1 MRRSRRRPNEMGPPP
16 EGHNPGDRLSAR
28 DRASPQGRPRFRSRA
43 AGVVIF
49 YRVPDIPPT
58 GIPMALRPW
67 LDRFANET
75 LTVRERVGREL
86 EVTRRILAYPTTPV
100 HFLNLDGAEAAA
112 NIWSTRDR
120 VAASLNLAKD
130 ALLPKILDAQ
140 AHPKDA
146 RVVPT
151 AEFTKEQTT
160 DVDLRDLPI
169 PKLFPKDAGRYVTA
183 GVWVAEWQG
192 VRNLSFHRILLL
204 GKDRGACRIV
214 PRHLRHMY
222 NEATNA
228 GQELPVAVCIGLDP
242 WNLLAGGTSVEYGVD
257 ESRIASALTES
268 CLGKPADV
276 VRIKNGLTV
285 PAEADYVLEGRLI
298 NETHDEGPFVD
309 AVRTY
314 DRVRKEPVLVVD
326 RIYRRKD
333 AIFHIIVGGLD
344 EHFMFMGMPRE
355 PVIYQAVSRAVPH
368 VKAVRLTEGGC
379 AWLHGVVSIR
389 KQHQGDAKNAILAA
403 FGAHTS
409 MKQVVIV
416 DEDIDVFD
424 DRALAGVIS
433 VFPASARHAAARS
446 VPADADPGPS
456 LMPPDPVSGR
466 WPAAGIHGEPSAPLH
481 PAAVL
486 GVARVLVL
494 LIQFT
499 NVSHDPSHEAPYFD
513 DFFNNATPAARSMR
527 AYYRSEEH
535 TSELQSPCNLVCRLL
550 LEKKKKPPY
559 VPHLAGTLAGH
570 CTATKRRRHAR
581 CHSDARLPA
590 TASRGLR

>member
-1 MRRSRRRPNEMGPPP
+1 
-16 EGHNPGDRLSAR
+16 
-28 DRASPQGRPRFRSRA
+28 
-43 AGVVIF
+43 
-49 YRVPDIPPT
+49 
-58 GIPMALRPW
+58 MALRPW

-112 NIWSTRDR
+112 NVWSTRDR

-222 NEATNA
+222 NEATRA
-228 GQELPVAVCIGLDP
+228 GDELPVAVCIGLDP

-389 KQHQGDAKNAILAA
+389 KQHQGDGKNAIMAA

-416 DEDIDVFD
+416 DEDVDVFD
-424 DRALAGVIS
+424 DRDVEWAIATRFQADRGLVVLHDVRGSSID
-433 VFPASARHAAARS
+433 PSARDGFTSKMGIDATR
-446 VPADADPGPS
+446 PMGADPT
-456 LMPPDPVSGR
+456 M
-466 WPAAGIHGEPSAPLH
+466 
-481 PAAVL
+481 
-486 GVARVLVL
+486 
-494 LIQFT
+494 
-499 NVSHDPSHEAPYFD
+499 FD
-513 DFFNNATPAARSMR
+513 KAT
-527 AYYRSEEH
+527 
-535 TSELQSPCNLVCRLL
+535 L
-550 LEKKKKPPY
+550 
-559 VPHLAGTLAGH
+559 
-570 CTATKRRRHAR
+570 
-581 CHSDARLPA
+581 
-590 TASRGLR
+590 

>member
-1 MRRSRRRPNEMGPPP
+1 
-16 EGHNPGDRLSAR
+16 
-28 DRASPQGRPRFRSRA
+28 
-43 AGVVIF
+43 
-49 YRVPDIPPT
+49 
-58 GIPMALRPW
+58 MALRPW

-112 NIWSTRDR
+112 NVWSTRDR

-169 PKLFPKDAGRYVTA
+169 PKLFPKDAGRYITA

-222 NEATNA
+222 NEATRA
-228 GQELPVAVCIGLDP
+228 GDELPVAVCIGLDP

-389 KQHQGDAKNAILAA
+389 KQHQGDGKNAIMAA

-416 DEDIDVFD
+416 DEDVDVFD
-424 DRALAGVIS
+424 DRDVEWAIATRFQADRGLVVLHDVRGSSID
-433 VFPASARHAAARS
+433 PSARDGFTSKMGIDATR
-446 VPADADPGPS
+446 PMGADPT
-456 LMPPDPVSGR
+456 M
-466 WPAAGIHGEPSAPLH
+466 
-481 PAAVL
+481 
-486 GVARVLVL
+486 
-494 LIQFT
+494 
-499 NVSHDPSHEAPYFD
+499 FD
-513 DFFNNATPAARSMR
+513 KAT
-527 AYYRSEEH
+527 
-535 TSELQSPCNLVCRLL
+535 L
-550 LEKKKKPPY
+550 
-559 VPHLAGTLAGH
+559 
-570 CTATKRRRHAR
+570 
-581 CHSDARLPA
+581 
-590 TASRGLR
+590 